1 MIKQIPW
8 NLIISRLKDTLSA
21 EELIQWKLWINK
33 SENQALFVEIQSL
46 WNEIQ
51 STAIDYKV
59 DTEACWAELQKRIS
73 AKESP
78 LNNIFTQTVVS
89 EEKPLNRKV
98 KLPLRKYIA
107 VASVVAVIL
116 LSGTFYLG
124 MRINATRVSDQTYTS
139 WVGKSEIIL
148 PDATNVWI
156 HSNTTLSYNT
166 KFSSKNRI
174 VNLSGQ
180 ACFDV
185 THDKKNPFIVQAGDL
200 KVVVHGT
207 KFNVEALPEN
217 EDVVVSLQEG
227 AVSIETG
234 KQSCYLHPGE
244 VATYNKRTQIMM
256 VEQGDVDLAV
266 SWADDER
273 VFNNMEL
280 GQICKYLSKWYN
292 VKIKLD
298 DRLGGKYKF
307 TFKLR
312 SESLDEILRIMSR
325 IQPIQYS
332 FDDNNVLTLYERSKS
347 SK

>member
-21 EELIQWKLWINK
+21 EELIQWKLWMNN
-33 SENQALFVEIQSL
+33 SDNQALFVEIQSL

-78 LNNIFTQTVVS
+78 LNNIFTQTVVT
-89 EEKPLNRKV
+89 EEKPLTQKL

-124 MRINATRVSDQTYTS
+124 MRINSVGISEQTYTS
-139 WVGKSEIIL
+139 WGGKSEITL

-207 KFNVEALPEN
+207 RFNVEALPDN
-217 EDVVVSLQEG
+217 DDVVVTLQEG
-227 AVSIETG
+227 SVSLETQ
-234 KQSCYLHPGE
+234 KLNCYLHPGE
-244 VATYNKRTQIMM
+244 VATYNKQTQKM
-256 VEQGDVDLAV
+256 VVERGDVDLAV

-292 VKIKLD
+292 VKIRVDQKLSA
-298 DRLGGKYKF
+298 KYKF

-325 IQPIQYS
+325 IQPIRYS
-332 FDDNNVLTLYERSKS
+332 FDENNKITLYEVPN
-347 SK
+347 

>member
-33 SENQALFVEIQSL
+33 SENQALFVEIQAL

-78 LNNIFTQTVVS
+78 LNNIFTQTVVP
-89 EEKPLNRKV
+89 EEKPLTPKV

-124 MRINATRVSDQTYTS
+124 IRINATGVSDQTYTS
-139 WVGKSEIIL
+139 WGGKSEITL

-166 KFSSKNRI
+166 KFSSKNRV

-185 THDKKNPFIVQAGDL
+185 THDKNNPFIVQAGDL

-207 KFNVEALPEN
+207 KFNVEALPDN
-217 EDVVVSLQEG
+217 EDVIVSLQEG
-227 AVSIETG
+227 SVSIETE
-234 KQSCYLHPGE
+234 KLNCYLHPGE
-244 VATYNKRTQIMM
+244 VATYNKLTQKMV
-256 VEQGDVDLAV
+256 VEQGNVDLAV

-273 VFNNMEL
+273 AFNSMEL

-298 DRLGGKYKF
+298 DSLGSKYKF

-312 SESLDEILRIMSR
+312 NESLDEILRIMSR